1 MSTQVNELMKTV
13 LMWVLSALSG
23 LLFLLWSEL
32 KSDVKELEKQ
42 QIQIMAERFTPEDAE
57 AMENRLSKAVEASIV
72 ENRNGL
78 ASLRSEMN
86 DKLDTIIHFIRK
98 GG

>member
-1 MSTQVNELMKTV
+1 
-13 LMWVLSALSG
+13 MWVLSALSG